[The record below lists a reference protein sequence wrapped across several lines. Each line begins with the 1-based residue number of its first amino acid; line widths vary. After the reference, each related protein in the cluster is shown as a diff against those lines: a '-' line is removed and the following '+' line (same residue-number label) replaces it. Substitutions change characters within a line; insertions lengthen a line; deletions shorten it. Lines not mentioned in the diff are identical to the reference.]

1 MDIRKFIELSAEGD
15 ATKATDYLND
25 VLSAKAFD
33 ALGERKQELAR
44 TIFGGRAE
52 PIEDEAQE
60 EIESEDTIEEE

>member
-44 TIFGGRAE
+44 TTFGGRSE
-52 PIEDEAQE
+52 PIEEV
-60 EIESEDTIEEE
+60 ESEDTMEEE